1 MIFLTVAVAEGGRT
15 AAAGMEGG
23 GHWQDM
29 PGQVCAKFESANF
42 PETTRILPRKIL

>member
-15 AAAGMEGG
+15 AAAGGKGGG

-29 PGQVCAKFESANF
+29 AGGQVCANLN
-42 PETTRILPRKIL
+42 PETTRISPKKIL